1 MPSFKVNAKWAKM
14 TPLTDYLYIAGV
26 IAVRPRI
33 ITDFKI
39 SHIVNATSEVPS
51 LLIPGVETR
60 KLWLED
66 KNETKIFHHLDL
78 IADLIHSV
86 RGRNGRVLVHCVAGV
101 SRSATLCLAYLMK
114 YEGKSLR
121 EAYDF
126 LASVRPMVRPNL
138 GFWKALI
145 DFEQILY
152 GRNSV
157 RFVGIQGS
165 DQQLPDVYVVQLPIA
180 EDPEGEENEAAEQ
193 EMETLNLAP
202 KENLLRNVGRMHSSS
217 SFNSNSNSN
226 SEEDDEG
233 CNSAISD
240 FSGSCPY

>member
-1 MPSFKVNAKWAKM
+1 MPSFKVNAKWAKL
-14 TPLTDYLYIAGV
+14 TPLTDFLYISGV

-33 ITDFKI
+33 IVDLKI
-39 SHIVNATSEVPS
+39 SHIVNATFEVPS

-66 KNETKIFHHLDL
+66 TNETKIFHHLDL
-78 IADLIHSV
+78 IADLIDSV
-86 RGRNGRVLVHCVAGV
+86 RSRNEKILIHCVAGV

-145 DFEQILY
+145 DYEKALR

-157 RFVGIQGS
+157 RFLGIQGS
-165 DQQLPDVYVVQLPIA
+165 DQQLPDVYITQLPIA
-180 EDPEGEENEAAEQ
+180 EDPEGEENEAADPDLNEDL
-193 EMETLNLAP
+193 TLIP
-202 KENLLRNVGRMHSSS
+202 SKENMLQNLGRMHSSS
-217 SFNSNSNSN
+217 SFNS
-226 SEEDDEG
+226 EGDEG
-233 CNSAISD
+233 GSSAISD
-240 FSGSCPY
+240 VSSSFPY